1 MPFRWCGFFFIQ
13 TIRFTKECR
22 CSAGTCKAAFIWLTF
37 GKQFNIL
44 CPFYNFQPSKLKKL
58 YYDCMKPLYKYQLLC
73 YWFKVKNAISFKS
86 NKHLEGG
93 DTKGKHKSLGWN
105 HIFKCSLK
113 DLSHIFDRPCHY
125 YICTVVFW
133 CQQYSMLFIYGNL
146 LFPTKQYLKYSW
158 TKTPFSIII

>member
-1 MPFRWCGFFFIQ
+1 MMWFFFIQ

-105 HIFKCSLK
+105 HIFLNVHLK
-113 DLSHIFDRPCHY
+113 TCPIYSIDHVIITFVLSSFDVNNILCY
-125 YICTVVFW
+125 
-133 CQQYSMLFIYGNL
+133 LFMVISSSPQN
-146 LFPTKQYLKYSW
+146 
-158 TKTPFSIII
+158 SI